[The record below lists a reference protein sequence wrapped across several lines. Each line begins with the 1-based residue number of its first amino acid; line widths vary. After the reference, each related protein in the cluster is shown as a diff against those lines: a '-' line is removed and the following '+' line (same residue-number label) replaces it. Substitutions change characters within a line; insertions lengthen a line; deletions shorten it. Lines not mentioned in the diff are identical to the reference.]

1 MIQEFADC
9 QLLLIQQL
17 FDVESTQSGFVGKA
31 LGSVEKIENI
41 LDYCM
46 NVYEIIKNDKKLV
59 SVKYLLIQYYVLSQQ
74 SHKLPDL
81 GTIKK
86 YAYEVFSY
94 VQ

>member
-1 MIQEFADC
+1 M
-9 QLLLIQQL
+9 LIQQL
-17 FDVESTQSGFVGKA
+17 FDVEGKQSGFVGKA

-41 LDYCM
+41 LDYCK
-46 NVYEIIKNDKKLV
+46 NVYEIIKNEKKLV

-81 GTIKK
+81 DTIKK